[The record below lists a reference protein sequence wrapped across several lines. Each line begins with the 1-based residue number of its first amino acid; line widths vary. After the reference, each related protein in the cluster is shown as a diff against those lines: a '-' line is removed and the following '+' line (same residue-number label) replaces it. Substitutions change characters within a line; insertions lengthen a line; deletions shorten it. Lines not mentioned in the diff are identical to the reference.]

1 MPSQTDSIAVITG
14 GAGFIGSHLAEYILR
29 QGNQVRVVDTFV
41 TGSIN
46 NLKHL
51 SSFEFLDVIH
61 GDAGDKDL
69 MRRVV
74 AGADEIY
81 HLAASVGVKHIM
93 ENLVQSIENNVAGTA
108 SVLEVAAEAGVRI
121 LVTSTSEVYG
131 KTVNRPSREEDDL
144 RMGASWN
151 SRWSYACSKALD
163 EYLAFAYW
171 RERQLPVTVVRLFNT
186 VGVRQSADY
195 GMVLPTF
202 VQQAVRGLPLTVF
215 GDGEQTRCFC
225 DVRDVVGALYNLMRH
240 PLAVGEV
247 FNIGSTEPISMH
259 DLARRVIAVYA
270 SSSPV
275 TFVPYD
281 QAYRAGFED
290 TERRIPDISKIQALI
305 QFAPKFSLDDI
316 ITSLITEI
324 AAVSAPPSL

>member
-1 MPSQTDSIAVITG
+1 MLRKTDSIAVITG
-14 GAGFIGSHLAEYILR
+14 GAGFIGSHLAEYILN
-29 QGNQVRVVDTFV
+29 QGFRVRVVDTFV

-51 SSFEFLDVIH
+51 SDNESLEVIH
-61 GDAGDKDL
+61 GDAGDKVL
-69 MRRVV
+69 MRRVAV
-74 AGADEIY
+74 GADEIY

-93 ENLVQSIENNVAGTA
+93 ANLVQSVENNVASTA
-108 SVLEVAAEAGVRI
+108 NVLEVAAEAGVRV
-121 LVTSTSEVYG
+121 LLTSTSEVYG
-131 KTVNRPSREEDDL
+131 KTVNRPSREDDDL
-144 RMGASWN
+144 RMGVSWN

-186 VGVRQSADY
+186 VGARQSANY

-202 VQQAVRGLPLTVF
+202 VQQAARGLPLTVF

-225 DVRDVVGALYNLMRH
+225 DVRDVVWALCNLMQN

-270 SSSPV
+270 SSSPI
-275 TFVPYD
+275 TFVPYE

-316 ITSLITEI
+316 ITSFI
-324 AAVSAPPSL
+324 AETSAVAATPS